1 MKKADL
7 LHFYKFGKPAALVK
21 TYKKDQIS
29 FSQKSVAYFAENE
42 TRIKEKKY

>member
-21 TYKKDQIS
+21 TYKKKPNLS
-29 FSQKSVAYFAENE
+29 FPKITYSAENE
-42 TRIKEKKY
+42 PKIK